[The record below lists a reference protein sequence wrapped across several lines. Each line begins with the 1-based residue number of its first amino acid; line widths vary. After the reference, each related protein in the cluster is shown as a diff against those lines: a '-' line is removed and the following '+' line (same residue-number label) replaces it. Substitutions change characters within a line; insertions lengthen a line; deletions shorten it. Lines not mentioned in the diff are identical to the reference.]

1 MFELTLLD
9 HLRLTYGQVV
19 ARHKTHAQMA
29 SRRARWSRGLRA
41 AEALLVAGVAAASA
55 AALSGR
61 AGQLYPIISVL
72 LAGLTLAALLLH
84 LSFDF
89 DGTAKVHAACASR
102 LWRLREQYRA
112 LLSDLSDGAI
122 DLEAARRGR
131 DALMHEMHAIYEEA
145 PPEDYKAYQ
154 AAAQALLSA
163 GEGELREEEIDAF
176 LAKSLQAR
184 FSSS

>member
-19 ARHKTHAQMA
+19 ARHKTHVQMA
-29 SRRARWSRGLRA
+29 GWRVRWSRGLRA
-41 AEALLVAGVAAASA
+41 AEALLMAGVAAASG

-61 AGQLYPIISVL
+61 GGHVFEIISVV
-72 LAGLTLAALLLH
+72 LAGLAVAALLVH
-84 LSFDF
+84 LIFDL

-102 LWRLREQYRA
+102 LWQLREQYRA

-122 DLEAARRGR
+122 NLEAARRGR
-131 DALMHEMHAIYEEA
+131 DALMEKLRAVYDEA

-154 AAAQALLSA
+154 AAAQALLTAS
-163 GEGELREEEIDAF
+163 EGEFREEEIDAF

-184 FSSS
+184 FS

>member
-19 ARHKTHAQMA
+19 VRHRTHVQMA
-29 SRRARWSRGLRA
+29 GWRARWSRGVRA
-41 AEALLVAGVAAASA
+41 AEALLMAGVAASSG

-61 AGQLYPIISVL
+61 GGQIYPIISVV
-72 LAGLTLAALLLH
+72 LATLALAALLVH
-84 LSFDF
+84 VSFDF
-89 DGTAKVHAACASR
+89 DGVAKVHAACASR
-102 LWRLREQYRA
+102 LWQLRERYRA

-131 DALMHEMHAIYEEA
+131 DALMLDLHAIYADA
-145 PPEDYKAYQ
+145 PPEDYKVYQ
-154 AAAQALLSA
+154 AAAQALLSV
-163 GEGELREEEIDAF
+163 GEGNLGEEEIDAF

-184 FSSS
+184 FS

>member
-19 ARHKTHAQMA
+19 VRHRTHLQMA
-29 SRRARWSRGLRA
+29 GWRARWSRGLRT
-41 AEALLVAGVAAASA
+41 AEALLMAGVAAASG

-61 AGQLYPIISVL
+61 GGRVFEIISLVL
-72 LAGLTLAALLLH
+72 AILALAALLVH
-84 LSFDF
+84 LSFDL

-102 LWRLREQYRA
+102 LWQLRERYRA

-131 DALMHEMHAIYEEA
+131 DALMLELHAVYVEA
-145 PPEDYKAYQ
+145 PPEDSKVYQ

-163 GEGELREEEIDAF
+163 GEGELGEEEIDAF

-184 FSSS
+184 FS

>member
-9 HLRLTYGQVV
+9 HLRLTYGQVA
-19 ARHKTHAQMA
+19 ARHKTHAQMTGG
-29 SRRARWSRGLRA
+29 RARWSRGLRA
-41 AEALLVAGVAAASA
+41 GEALLMAGVAAASGA
-55 AALSGR
+55 AVSARG
-61 AGQLYPIISVL
+61 GHVFEIISLV
-72 LAGLTLAALLLH
+72 LAAVALVALLVH
-84 LSFDF
+84 LSFDL

-102 LWRLREQYRA
+102 LWRLRERYRA

-131 DALMHEMHAIYEEA
+131 DVLMGELYAIYEEA

-163 GEGELREEEIDAF
+163 GEGDLGEEEIDAF

-184 FSSS
+184 FS